1 MRRAPL
7 AIGTFQELFLP
18 AASFKQT
25 PAVKLT
31 APADKSAK
39 VASRVMVIS
48 DLLHGLA
55 FAHPTIDLFKEK
67 LGTALQETGSIKG
80 GDVFYGEADGQNA
93 RKGRGQMPTQAVTID
108 GD

>member
-1 MRRAPL
+1 MRRTPL

-39 VASRVMVIS
+39 VASRVMVIY

-80 GDVFYGEADGQNA
+80 GDVFYGEAASKMRAKTEA
-93 RKGRGQMPTQAVTID
+93 RCPPRL
-108 GD
+108 